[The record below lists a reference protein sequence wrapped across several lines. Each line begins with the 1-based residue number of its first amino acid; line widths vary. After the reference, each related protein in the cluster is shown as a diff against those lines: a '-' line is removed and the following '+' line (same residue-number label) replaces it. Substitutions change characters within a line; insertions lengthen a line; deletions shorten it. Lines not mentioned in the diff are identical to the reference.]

1 MKKIFIYFLII
12 IFFNTSLFAD
22 NLTGALLK
30 AYNNN
35 PKLNA
40 ERENISVSEENINIS
55 KSDYLPSIT
64 LSGSKSK
71 EDTNKLTNQSG
82 GDASITDV
90 DPLTTSLLIEQT
102 LYDGARNADLKKNEL
117 GLDVAKVQLLKVE
130 QEILYQAVEAYTG
143 LVLAN
148 KKYKIN
154 QSNVSLLERQVETDQ
169 ARLEKGQIS
178 VVDLAQS
185 ESSLAGANAK
195 FIQAKNEV
203 VTGKLIYE
211 NVIGSI
217 DNISDLNEKLSFNL
231 KLPQSLGEANK
242 ISQKNNPGLIL
253 AKLELQQSEK
263 DIKIAQA
270 SLGPSA
276 TLSFETSQT
285 EDLSATYDERDKS
298 VLKATVKWPFY
309 TGGKN
314 RATLNKNKNLSNQ
327 KRLLLE
333 DAITSN
339 RTSVASA
346 WSSYQSTKSLLNSV
360 KFQVRAAEIAY
371 EGITVEYESGLGRTT
386 LDVIQSNTL
395 LLDSKITLANSER
408 NYLLS
413 QFPTTLVFCQQ
424 HEQHPPPIEILMDSN
439 FR

>member
-1 MKKIFIYFLII
+1 MKKNFLYIIVIF
-12 IFFNTSLFAD
+12 LFST
-22 NLTGALLK
+22 NLLAENLNEALLK
-30 AYNNN
+30 AYNKN

-40 ERENISVSEENINIS
+40 ERENIKISEENINIS
-55 KSDYLPSIT
+55 KSEFLPSVT

-71 EDTNKLTNQSG
+71 EDTDKLTKQEG
-82 GDASITDV
+82 GDASVTDV
-90 DPLTTSLLIEQT
+90 DPFTTSLLIEQT
-102 LYDGARNADLKKNEL
+102 LFDESRSADLEKNKL
-117 GLDVAKVQLLKVE
+117 GLDISKFKLLKVE
-130 QEILYQAVEAYTG
+130 QDILYQAVEAYTG
-143 LVLAN
+143 LVLATN
-148 KKYKIN
+148 KYKIN
-154 QSNVSLLERQVETDQ
+154 QSNINLLERQVETDQ

-185 ESSLAGANAK
+185 ESSLAGATAK
-195 FIQAKNEV
+195 FIEAKNEV

-211 NVIGSI
+211 SVIGSI
-217 DNISDLNEKLSFNL
+217 DNINNLTDKLNFNL
-231 KLPQSLGEANK
+231 KLPESLNKANE
-242 ISQKNNPGLIL
+242 ISQKNNPELII
-253 AKLELQQSEK
+253 AKLELQQTEK
-263 DIKIAQA
+263 DIQIAQA
-270 SLGPSA
+270 DLGPSA

-339 RTSVASA
+339 ITAVASA
-346 WSSYQSTKSLLNSV
+346 WSSYQSSKSLLNSV
-360 KFQVRAAEIAY
+360 QSQVRAAEIAN
-371 EGITVEYESGLGRTT
+371 EGITIEYESGLGRST

-395 LLDSKITLANSER
+395 LLDSKISLANSER

-413 QFPTTLVFCQQ
+413 QFKLLQSIGLLTMEYLK
-424 HEQHPPPIEILMDSN
+424 IN
-439 FR
+439 

>member
-1 MKKIFIYFLII
+1 MKKIFVYILII
-12 IFFNTSLFAD
+12 LFFNTNLFAD
-22 NLTGALLK
+22 NLTEALLK
-30 AYNNN
+30 AYNKN

-55 KSDYLPSIT
+55 KSDYLPSVT

-71 EDTNKLTNQSG
+71 EDTDKLTNQSG
-82 GDASITDV
+82 GEASIADV

-195 FIQAKNEV
+195 FIEAKNEV

-231 KLPQSLGEANK
+231 KLPKSLGEANK
-242 ISQKNNPGLIL
+242 ISQKNNPGLII

-339 RTSVASA
+339 KTTVASA
-346 WSSYQSTKSLLNSV
+346 WSSYQSSKSLLNSV
-360 KFQVRAAEIAY
+360 RSQVRAAEIAN
-371 EGITVEYESGLGRTT
+371 EGITIEYESGLGRST

-395 LLDSKITLANSER
+395 LLDSKTSLANAER

-413 QFPTTLVFCQQ
+413 QFKVLESIGLLTTKHLQ
-424 HEQHPPPIEILMDSN
+424 IN
-439 FR
+439 

>member
-1 MKKIFIYFLII
+1 MKKIFVYSLII
-12 IFFNTSLFAD
+12 LFFNTSLFAD
-22 NLTGALLK
+22 NLAEALLK
-30 AYNNN
+30 AYNKN

-40 ERENISVSEENINIS
+40 ERENINISKEDINIS
-55 KSDYLPSIT
+55 KSDFLPTIT
-64 LSGSKSK
+64 LSGTKSK
-71 EDTNKLTNQSG
+71 EDTSKLTNQSG
-82 GDASITDV
+82 GDASITNV

-102 LYDGARNADLKKNEL
+102 LYDGRSRNADLEKNKL
-117 GLDVAKVQLLKVE
+117 GLDVSKIKLLKVE
-130 QEILYQAVEAYTG
+130 QEILYQAIEAYTG
-143 LVLAN
+143 LVMATN
-148 KKYKIN
+148 KYKIN
-154 QSNVSLLERQVETDQ
+154 QSNVNLFERQVETDQ

-195 FIQAKNEV
+195 FIEAKNEV

-217 DNISDLNEKLSFNL
+217 DNINNLTDKLNFNL
-231 KLPQSLGEANK
+231 KLPESLAKANE
-242 ISQKNNPGLIL
+242 ISQKNNPELII
-253 AKLELQQSEK
+253 AKLELQQAEK
-263 DIKIAQA
+263 DIQIAQA
-270 SLGPSA
+270 DLGPSA

-298 VLKATVKWPFY
+298 ILKATVKWPFY

-339 RTSVASA
+339 RTTVASA
-346 WSSYQSTKSLLNSV
+346 WSSYQSSKSLLNSV
-360 KFQVRAAEIAY
+360 RSQVRAAEIAN
-371 EGITVEYESGLGRTT
+371 EGITVEYESGLGRST

-395 LLDSKITLANSER
+395 LLDSKTSLANAER

-413 QFPTTLVFCQQ
+413 QFKVLESIGLLTAKHLQ
-424 HEQHPPPIEILMDSN
+424 IN
-439 FR
+439 

>member
-1 MKKIFIYFLII
+1 MKKIFVYILILL
-12 IFFNTSLFAD
+12 FFNTNLFAD
-22 NLTGALLK
+22 SLTEALLK
-30 AYNNN
+30 AYNKN

-195 FIQAKNEV
+195 FIEAKNEV

-242 ISQKNNPGLIL
+242 ISQKNNPGLII

-339 RTSVASA
+339 KTTVASA
-346 WSSYQSTKSLLNSV
+346 WSSYQSSKSLLDSV
-360 KFQVRAAEIAY
+360 RYQVTAAEIAN
-371 EGITVEYESGLGRTT
+371 EGITIEYESGLGRST

-395 LLDSKITLANSER
+395 LLDAKTSLANAER

-413 QFPTTLVFCQQ
+413 QFKVLESIGLLTTKHLQ
-424 HEQHPPPIEILMDSN
+424 IN
-439 FR
+439 

>member
-12 IFFNTSLFAD
+12 LFFNINLLAD
-22 NLTGALLK
+22 DLTEALLK
-30 AYNNN
+30 AYNKN

-40 ERENISVSEENINIS
+40 ERENINISKEDINIS
-55 KSDYLPSIT
+55 KSDFLPTIT
-64 LSGSKSK
+64 LSGTKSK
-71 EDTNKLTNQSG
+71 EDTSKLTNQSG

-102 LYDGARNADLKKNEL
+102 LYDGRSRNADLEKNKL
-117 GLDVAKVQLLKVE
+117 GLDVSKIKLLKVE
-130 QEILYQAVEAYTG
+130 QEILYQAIEAYTG
-143 LVLAN
+143 LVMATN
-148 KKYKIN
+148 KYKIN
-154 QSNVSLLERQVETDQ
+154 QSNVNLFERQVETDQ

-178 VVDLAQS
+178 LVDLAQS

-195 FIQAKNEV
+195 FIEAKNEV

-217 DNISDLNEKLSFNL
+217 DNINNLTDKLNFNL
-231 KLPQSLGEANK
+231 KLPESLAKANE
-242 ISQKNNPGLIL
+242 ISQKNNPELII
-253 AKLELQQSEK
+253 AKLELQQAEK
-263 DIKIAQA
+263 DIQIAQA
-270 SLGPSA
+270 DLGPSA

-298 VLKATVKWPFY
+298 ILKATVKWPFY

-339 RTSVASA
+339 KTTVASA
-346 WSSYQSTKSLLNSV
+346 WSSYQSSKSLLNSV
-360 KFQVRAAEIAY
+360 RSQVRAAEIAN
-371 EGITVEYESGLGRTT
+371 EGITVEYESGLGRST

-395 LLDSKITLANSER
+395 LLDSQTSLANSER
-408 NYLLS
+408 NYFLS
-413 QFPTTLVFCQQ
+413 QFKLLQSIGLLTTEYLQ
-424 HEQHPPPIEILMDSN
+424 IK
-439 FR
+439 

>member
-12 IFFNTSLFAD
+12 LFFNTNLLAD
-22 NLTGALLK
+22 NLTEALLK
-30 AYNNN
+30 AYNKN

-64 LSGSKSK
+64 LSATKSK

-154 QSNVSLLERQVETDQ
+154 QSNVSLLERQVETNQ

-195 FIQAKNEV
+195 FIEAKNEV

-217 DNISDLNEKLSFNL
+217 DNISNLNEKLSFNL

-242 ISQKNNPGLIL
+242 ISQKNNPGLII

-339 RTSVASA
+339 QIAVASA
-346 WSSYQSTKSLLNSV
+346 WSSYQSLKSLLNSV
-360 KFQVRAAEIAY
+360 RSQVGAAEIAN
-371 EGITVEYESGLGRTT
+371 EGITIEYESGLGRSTI
-386 LDVIQSNTL
+386 DVIQSNAL
-395 LLDSKITLANSER
+395 LLDAKTSLANAER

-413 QFPTTLVFCQQ
+413 QFKLLESIGLLTTKHLQ
-424 HEQHPPPIEILMDSN
+424 IN
-439 FR
+439 

>member
-1 MKKIFIYFLII
+1 MKKIFVYILII
-12 IFFNTSLFAD
+12 LFFNTNLFAD
-22 NLTGALLK
+22 SLTEALLK
-30 AYNNN
+30 AYNKN

-40 ERENISVSEENINIS
+40 ERENINISEENINIS
-55 KSDYLPSIT
+55 KSDYLPSVT

-154 QSNVSLLERQVETDQ
+154 QSNINLLERQVETDQ

-195 FIQAKNEV
+195 FIEAKNEV

-242 ISQKNNPGLIL
+242 VSQKNNPGLII

-339 RTSVASA
+339 KTTVASA
-346 WSSYQSTKSLLNSV
+346 WSSYQSSKSLLNSV
-360 KFQVRAAEIAY
+360 RSQVRAAEIAN
-371 EGITVEYESGLGRTT
+371 EGITIEYESGLGRST

-395 LLDSKITLANSER
+395 LLDSKTSLANAER

-413 QFPTTLVFCQQ
+413 QFKVLESIGLLTTKHLQ
-424 HEQHPPPIEILMDSN
+424 IN
-439 FR
+439 

>member
-12 IFFNTSLFAD
+12 VFFNTNLFAD
-22 NLTGALLK
+22 NLTEALLK
-30 AYNNN
+30 AYNKN

-64 LSGSKSK
+64 LSATKSK

-143 LVLAN
+143 LILAN

-185 ESSLAGANAK
+185 EASLAGANAK
-195 FIQAKNEV
+195 FIEAKNEV

-339 RTSVASA
+339 KTTVASA
-346 WSSYQSTKSLLNSV
+346 WSSYQSSKSLLNSV
-360 KFQVRAAEIAY
+360 RSQVGAAEIAN
-371 EGITVEYESGLGRTT
+371 EGITIEYESGLGRST

-395 LLDSKITLANSER
+395 LLDSKTSLANAER

-413 QFPTTLVFCQQ
+413 QFKVLESVGLLTAKHLQ
-424 HEQHPPPIEILMDSN
+424 IN
-439 FR
+439 

>member
-12 IFFNTSLFAD
+12 LFFNANLLAD
-22 NLTGALLK
+22 NLTEALLK
-30 AYNNN
+30 AYNKN

-40 ERENISVSEENINIS
+40 ERENISISEENINIS
-55 KSDYLPSIT
+55 KSDYLPSVT
-64 LSGSKSK
+64 LSGTKSK

-217 DNISDLNEKLSFNL
+217 DNISNLNEILNFNL
-231 KLPQSLGEANK
+231 NLPQSLGEANK

-263 DIKIAQA
+263 DIIIAQA

-298 VLKATVKWPFY
+298 VLKATLKWPFY

-339 RTSVASA
+339 KTTVASA
-346 WSSYQSTKSLLNSV
+346 WSSYQSSKSLLNSV
-360 KFQVRAAEIAY
+360 RSQVGAAEIAN
-371 EGITVEYESGLGRTT
+371 EGITIEYESGLGRST

-395 LLDSKITLANSER
+395 LLDSKTSLANAER

-413 QFPTTLVFCQQ
+413 QFKLLESIGLLTAKHLQ
-424 HEQHPPPIEILMDSN
+424 IN
-439 FR
+439 

>member
-1 MKKIFIYFLII
+1 MKRNFFYIII
-12 IFFNTSLFAD
+12 IFLFST
-22 NLTGALLK
+22 NLLAENLNEALLK
-30 AYNNN
+30 AYNKN

-40 ERENISVSEENINIS
+40 ERENIKISKENINIS
-55 KSDYLPSIT
+55 KSEFLPSVT

-71 EDTNKLTNQSG
+71 EDTNKLTKQEG
-82 GDASITDV
+82 GDASVTDV
-90 DPLTTSLLIEQT
+90 DPFTTSLLIEQT
-102 LYDGARNADLKKNEL
+102 LFDESRSADLEKNKL
-117 GLDVAKVQLLKVE
+117 GLDISRIKLLKVE
-130 QEILYQAVEAYTG
+130 QDILYQAIEAYTG
-143 LVLAN
+143 LVLATN
-148 KKYKIN
+148 KYKIN
-154 QSNVSLLERQVETDQ
+154 QSNVNLLERQVETDQ

-185 ESSLAGANAK
+185 ESSLAGATAK
-195 FIQAKNEV
+195 FIEAKNEV

-211 NVIGSI
+211 SVIGSI
-217 DNISDLNEKLSFNL
+217 DNINNLTDKLNFNL
-231 KLPQSLGEANK
+231 KLPESLNKANE
-242 ISQKNNPGLIL
+242 ISQKNNPELII
-253 AKLELQQSEK
+253 AKLELQQTEK
-263 DIKIAQA
+263 DIQIAQA
-270 SLGPSA
+270 DLGPSA

-339 RTSVASA
+339 RTAVASA
-346 WSSYQSTKSLLNSV
+346 WSNYQTSNSLLNSV
-360 KFQVRAAEIAY
+360 KSQVRAAEIAN
-371 EGITVEYESGLGRTT
+371 EGITIEYESGLGRST

-395 LLDSKITLANSER
+395 LLESKISLANSER

-413 QFPTTLVFCQQ
+413 QFKLLQSIGLLTMEYLK
-424 HEQHPPPIEILMDSN
+424 IN
-439 FR
+439 